1 MENNSVTDLLNM
13 IKARNKSAFDHLF
26 RLYYIKL
33 RNYALHITGDIHVA
47 EDIVQTLFYN
57 LWIKPPLLE
66 NVKSVDAYLR
76 TSIYNRSISYLK
88 EKQKSNQIVSEFI
101 DLESLYLEI
110 LGYQND
116 QFAEKELS
124 LAIANAL
131 EKLPEQCRKV
141 FKLSRSFGMKNA
153 EIANYLNI
161 SVKGVEKHI
170 TKALFFLRGELRDYL
185 NLIILAL
192 FINF

>member
-1 MENNSVTDLLNM
+1 M
-13 IKARNKSAFDHLF
+13 IKARDKSAFDHLF

-33 RNYALHITGDIHVA
+33 RNYAFHITGDIHVA
-47 EDIVQTLFYN
+47 EDIVQTLFFN
-57 LWIKPPLLE
+57 LWIKPQLLE
-66 NVKSVDAYLR
+66 NIKSVEAYLR

-88 EKQKSNQIVSEFI
+88 EKQKSNSEFI

-124 LAIANAL
+124 LAIANSL
-131 EKLPEQCRKV
+131 EKLPEQCRLV

-161 SVKGVEKHI
+161 SIKGVEKHI
-170 TKALFFLRGELRDYL
+170 TKALFFLRNELKDYL
-185 NLIILAL
+185 K
-192 FINF
+192 